1 MAYDLSMIGPPLAAT
16 SKVFDSQRL
25 APLFL
30 AIALALATLWIAD
43 PATAQPRPRPAE
55 APGKVLKK
63 GWIGVVLPLEAV
75 DVAAQTAGRLE
86 RVSVR
91 VGQQVDADDPLAAVD
106 PSTAQ
111 QAFLIAE
118 AELRVAE
125 AEMARTSARSRQEA
139 ARLERRSK
147 APNLWS
153 EEELAAMG
161 VEARAAEA
169 EHKASAARVEKA
181 RATVEQLRQSLK
193 ELDIRA
199 PFAGRVAL
207 RYLDAGA
214 VVAPGVP
221 IVRLVSQDALL
232 VRFGVPPEELE
243 HVHLGD
249 TVRVTDVEARPIG
262 TATVQ
267 RLSPEIDLASQRL
280 FAEAVLDARSLET
293 RPQGGLGVEVWPEA
307 VRPEA
312 VRPESEDVSETAGS
326 AGS

>member
-1 MAYDLSMIGPPLAAT
+1 MIGSPLAAT
-16 SKVFDSQRL
+16 PKVFHKQRL
-25 APLFL
+25 APTLS
-30 AIALALATLWIAD
+30 AIALALTTLWIASS
-43 PATAQPRPRPAE
+43 AMAQPSTRLEE
-55 APGKVLKK
+55 APETVLKK

-91 VGQQVDADDPLAAVD
+91 VGQQVDAGDPLAAVD

-125 AEMARTSARSRQEA
+125 AELARTSARSRQEA
-139 ARLERRSK
+139 ARLARR
-147 APNLWS
+147 ATTPNLWS
-153 EEELAAMG
+153 EEELAAMD

-169 EHKASAARVEKA
+169 EHAASAARVEKA
-181 RATVEQLRQSLK
+181 RATLEQLRQSLQ

-207 RYLDAGA
+207 RYLDPGA
-214 VVAPGVP
+214 VVAPGAP

-232 VRFGVPPEELE
+232 VRFAVPPEELE

-249 TVRVTDVEARPIG
+249 TVRVTDVQARPIG

-267 RLSPEIDLASQRL
+267 RLSPEIDLAAQRL
-280 FAEAVLDARSLET
+280 FAEAVLDARSLQT
-293 RPQGGLGVEVWPEA
+293 QPQGGLGVEVWPA
-307 VRPEA
+307 SNDA
-312 VRPESEDVSETAGS
+312 AATAGS
-326 AGS
+326 AGP

>member
-1 MAYDLSMIGPPLAAT
+1 MIGSP
-16 SKVFDSQRL
+16 SKVFNSQRL
-25 APLFL
+25 TL
-30 AIALALATLWIAD
+30 ALSVIALALTTLWIASS
-43 PATAQPRPRPAE
+43 AMAQPSTRLVE
-55 APGKVLKK
+55 APGKMSRK

-91 VGQQVDADDPLAAVD
+91 VGQQVDAGDPLAAVD

-125 AEMARTSARSRQEA
+125 AELARAAARSHQEA
-139 ARLERRSK
+139 ARLERRSTT
-147 APNLWS
+147 PSLWS

-161 VEARAAEA
+161 VEARTAEA

-181 RATVEQLRQSLK
+181 RATLEQLRQSLK

-207 RYLDAGA
+207 RYLDPGA

-221 IVRLVSQDALL
+221 IVRLVSEDALL
-232 VRFGVPPEELE
+232 VRFAVPPEELE

-249 TVRVTDVEARPIG
+249 TVRVTDVQARPIG

-267 RLSPEIDLASQRL
+267 RLSPEIDLAAQRL
-280 FAEAVLDARSLET
+280 FAEAVLDTRSLQT
-293 RPQGGLGVEVWPEA
+293 KPHGGLGVEVWPE
-307 VRPEA
+307 
-312 VRPESEDVSETAGS
+312 SKDVSATAGN
-326 AGS
+326 AGL